1 MNTLIKAW
9 RRAREL
15 SRPVTVREVFAE
27 LDEGA
32 NWGTRVWKELRTTGA
47 VVQVRYGKYLAVD
60 LGEEELTPVLIL
72 LRASDYKRS
81 VEWLSK
87 KSGLNVEETGRVLDA
102 LIERDLVD
110 FVLTKQGRRYCAC
123 FTDSWSPD

>member
-15 SRPVTVREVFAE
+15 NRPVTVREVFAE

-32 NWGTRVWKELRTTGA
+32 NWGTRVWGKLKKAGA
-47 VVQVRYGKYLAVD
+47 VVSAGYGKYLAVD

-72 LRASDYKRS
+72 LRTSDYKRS
-81 VEWLSK
+81 VEWLAK